1 MAVTTKRE
9 TILEYLRTTTLP
21 LINGTGNY
29 NLTLKTVTRNFKK
42 ATDYINYP
50 AVCIIDDLP
59 VGYQRLAS
67 TQEHTVGS
75 VYDVHDGMYVILAGY
90 VKLTTNDS
98 GNTGKLSTEMN
109 KMFSDLM
116 IAMYIDISLGGN
128 VDSTTLIASR
138 NSLDWAEQGIG
149 TVIQTYAIKYD
160 FDPTASTP
168 IT

>member
-1 MAVTTKRE
+1 MAVISKRE

-21 LINGTGNY
+21 LVNGAGNY
-29 NLTLKTVTRNFKK
+29 NLSLKTITRNFKK

-75 VYDVHDGMYVILAGY
+75 VYDVHDGMFIVLAGY

-116 IAMYIDISLGGN
+116 IAMYNDISLGGN
-128 VDSTTLIASR
+128 VDSTTLVSSR
-138 NSLDWAEQGIG
+138 NSLDWFEQGIG